1 MSYTPI
7 DSLIPRGK
15 AAFTAIAA
23 LFALSAPALAAP
35 ALADPAG
42 QSGGVC
48 IDATEIDHTHVLNN
62 RQVLFYMKDRKVWL
76 NTLRNTCTTLPIQ
89 EAFVLPTGF
98 STFCSNAQSITVLN
112 TRQVCLL
119 GEFTKYQKPV
129 GPS

>member
-15 AAFTAIAA
+15 AAFVALAA
-23 LFALSAPALAAP
+23 LFPTLAAP

-42 QSGGVC
+42 QNVC

-76 NTLRNTCTTLPIQ
+76 NTLRNTCSTLPIQ
-89 EAFVLPTGF
+89 ESFVLPTGF

-119 GEFTKYQKPV
+119 GEFTPYQTPV
-129 GPS
+129 GHS